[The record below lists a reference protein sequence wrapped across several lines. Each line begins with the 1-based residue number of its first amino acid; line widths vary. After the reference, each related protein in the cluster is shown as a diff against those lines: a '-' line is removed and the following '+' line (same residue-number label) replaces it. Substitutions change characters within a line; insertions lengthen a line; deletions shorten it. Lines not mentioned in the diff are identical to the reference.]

1 MYVTRIPNRDSPP
14 AVLLRE
20 SYREG
25 GKVKSRTLANISHWP
40 EAKIDGLRR
49 VLAGETLVPLGAEP
63 FEIARALAMATSPP
77 CSGRCAGS
85 GSTRRCRRDR
95 GAGPS

>member
-25 GKVKSRTLANISHWP
+25 GKVKSRTL
-40 EAKIDGLRR
+40 
-49 VLAGETLVPLGAEP
+49 
-63 FEIARALAMATSPP
+63 
-77 CSGRCAGS
+77 
-85 GSTRRCRRDR
+85 
-95 GAGPS
+95 